1 MNKGR
6 RGGHLVAALAVVV
19 LAGLTVV
26 GSVTAKPEKVI
37 VGSLEMEYDG
47 GFSPQALPKKELKPI
62 SFFLWSKIRHVE
74 GKHPPAIREF
84 KLDGDKNVEINVK
97 GVPTCTAGK
106 LQAQTTAN
114 ARKVCGPAIVG
125 SGTTEVEVQFPEQP
139 PIDVKSELL
148 AFNGGFRG
156 GVTTLYIHAYLTAPV
171 TAAIVTH
178 VKVKKVKKGRYG
190 TESIAT
196 IPKIAGGSGSVTYFK
211 LKFEKGIIFGK
222 CPDGRLQA
230 HHRRLRRQHQS
241 LGNGR
246 PSLHLE
252 RLRTAG
258 T

>member
-6 RGGHLVAALAVVV
+6 RGGYLAVVIAV
-19 LAGLTVV
+19 VALAGLTVV
-26 GSVTAKPEKVI
+26 GSVFAKPQTVT
-37 VGSLEMEYDG
+37 VGNLEVEYDG
-47 GFSPQALPKKELKPI
+47 GFSPKALPKNKLTPI
-62 SFFLWSKIRHVE
+62 SFFLWSKIRTLD

-84 KLDGDKNVEINVK
+84 KLDGDKNVVIDVK
-97 GVPTCTAGK
+97 GVPTCTSGK
-106 LQAQTTAN
+106 LQSQTTAA

-139 PIDVKSELL
+139 KIDVKSELL

-156 GVTTLYIHAYLTAPV
+156 GVTTLFIHAYLTAPV
-171 TAAIVTH
+171 TAAIVTT

-211 LKFEKGIIFGK
+211 LKFDKGILFAK

-230 HHRRLRRQHQS
+230 HGTGVFDDGTKAS
-241 LGNGR
+241 ATVIR
-246 PSLHLE
+246 PC
-252 RLRTAG
+252 TPKG
-258 T
+258 